1 MSLAQFN
8 DDCPGCR
15 PAVLDPTT
23 GSVLTPEHPVM
34 VTINQVWATTT
45 LEERRAFHNVCCLNS
60 RAPDDLKLMAGLT
73 ERVQAALKALE
84 ASSTQAFA
92 E

>member
-1 MSLAQFN
+1 MSIAQFN

-23 GSVLTPEHPVM
+23 GHVLPPEHPVM
-34 VTINQVWATTT
+34 VTVNSVWATTT

-60 RAPDDLKLMAGLT
+60 RTPEDLKLVAGLNG
-73 ERVQAALKALE
+73 RIQAALNALE
-84 ASSTQAFA
+84 ASSSQAFA